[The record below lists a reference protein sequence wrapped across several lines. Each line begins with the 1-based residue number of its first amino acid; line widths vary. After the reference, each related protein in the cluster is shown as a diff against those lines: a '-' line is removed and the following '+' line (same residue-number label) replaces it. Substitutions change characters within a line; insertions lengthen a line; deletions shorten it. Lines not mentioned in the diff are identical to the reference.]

1 MVLVEYCR
9 QIFIHH
15 QGSKNEFFLPDF
27 KKNPILKRE
36 FGISI
41 GVNKNGMAS
50 GNKAIASSK
59 ESDEGLTADVFI
71 ASLEPNIPSIAPS
84 YDGVIDIIILVSFI
98 CLFSFFFFLI
108 HFLSSLLF
116 YFFYICFRKLFFY
129 YFLALKIIC
138 FLIA

>member
-59 ESDEGLTADVFI
+59 ESDEGLTAEAAQEI
-71 ASLEPNIPSIAPS
+71 GLPMRM
-84 YDGVIDIIILVSFI
+84 ILKRI
-98 CLFSFFFFLI
+98 
-108 HFLSSLLF
+108 
-116 YFFYICFRKLFFY
+116 YEDKKDPP
-129 YFLALKIIC
+129 A
-138 FLIA
+138 